1 MDNNLSNRHYK
12 TANSYFQERFGF
24 KVYKLALDGGMT
36 CPNRDGTL
44 DTRGCIFCS
53 SGGSGDFAQK
63 QCGNISLQLAQ
74 AKARLSGK
82 NHGEHFIA
90 YFQSFTN
97 TYADVEVLRKLF
109 VPVINEPSIVGL
121 SIATRPDCLPPD
133 VLALISELNQI
144 KPVFVE
150 LGLQTIHQKTANF
163 IRRGYELHIYDEA
176 VKNLRKTG
184 VHIITHMILG
194 LPGEDSAMM
203 QETAKYIGKAGSH
216 GVKLQLLHILKG
228 TDLET
233 FYRNGNFAALSK
245 LDYIDILCKCVLCL
259 PEGTVLHRITG
270 DAPKSLLVEPK
281 WSADKKRVLQE
292 IKEAFSNQGIILE

>member
-1 MDNNLSNRHYK
+1 MYNKSSNRYYK
-12 TANSYFQERFGF
+12 TANSYFKERFGF

-44 DTRGCIFCS
+44 GTRGCIFCS

-63 QCGNISLQLAQ
+63 QCGDIKLQLAQ

-82 NHGEHFIA
+82 KHGEHFIA

-97 TYADVEVLRKLF
+97 TYASVEVLRELF

-133 VLALISELNQI
+133 VLALIKELNQI

-150 LGLQTIHQKTANF
+150 LGLQTIHQKTADF
-163 IRRGYELHIYDEA
+163 IRRGYELSVYDKA
-176 VKNLRKTG
+176 VKNLHKIG

-194 LPGEDSAMM
+194 LPGEDSSMM
-203 QETAKYIGKAGSH
+203 QETAKHIGEVGSH

-233 FYRNGNFAALSK
+233 YYQDVKFTVLSK
-245 LDYIDILCKCVLCL
+245 SSYIDILCNCVLCL
-259 PEGTVLHRITG
+259 PNGTVLHRITG

-292 IKEAFSNQGIILE
+292 IKEAFSNRGIILE

>member
-1 MDNNLSNRHYK
+1 MPHNMPNRYYK
-12 TANSYFQERFGF
+12 TANSYFKEHFGF
-24 KVYKLALDGGMT
+24 KVYKLALDAGMT

-44 DTRGCIFCS
+44 GTRGCIFCS

-63 QCGNISLQLAQ
+63 QCGDINFQLEQ

-97 TYADVEVLRKLF
+97 TYADVEILRNLF

-133 VLALISELNQI
+133 VLALINELNQT
-144 KPVFVE
+144 KPVFIE
-150 LGLQTIHQKTANF
+150 LGLQTIHQKTADF
-163 IRRGYELHIYDEA
+163 IRRGYELSVYDKA
-176 VKNLRKTG
+176 VKNLHKIG

-203 QETAKYIGKAGSH
+203 QETARHIGEVGSH

-233 FYRNGNFAALSK
+233 YYQDVKFAVLSK
-245 LDYIDILCKCVLCL
+245 SGYIDILCNCVLCL
-259 PEGTVLHRITG
+259 PNGTVLHRITG

-292 IKEAFSNQGIILE
+292 IKEAFSNRGIILE